1 MASVSFVLVLS
12 EFLPVALLPAL
23 SDSLGVA
30 TGTAG
35 LLVVVP
41 GLAAAVAAPLLTVAS
56 GRLDRRHVLLV
67 LAALITLSDAL
78 AAVASDMAV
87 MVAARLLL
95 GLGVGGFW
103 AMGAGV
109 GDRLVPPAA
118 AGRATS
124 LITAGISAGTVISL
138 PLGALV
144 GHLSG
149 WRTAF
154 LVAAVAAL
162 LSLVLLGTVLPA
174 LRPTEAVRLTTLG
187 KALRTSPVVYALLA
201 TAFVFLG
208 HFSAY
213 TYVTPYLRQHA
224 HFSPGAVTAVL
235 LGYGL
240 ASLAG
245 NLLAGAVSG
254 RSLRAATVVTAAL
267 LAAAVLLLTVLT
279 GAVGVVLFVL
289 LWGAAFGAVPLI
301 AQVRVMRAFPQAY
314 DAALALLVTAS
325 QTFLATG
332 SLLGGLLT
340 DRHGPTAAF
349 FSGALAV
356 LVSAL
361 IPLRLPA
368 GR

>member
-1 MASVSFVLVLS
+1 
-12 EFLPVALLPAL
+12 
-23 SDSLGVA
+23 
-30 TGTAG
+30 
-35 LLVVVP
+35 
-41 GLAAAVAAPLLTVAS
+41 
-56 GRLDRRHVLLV
+56 
-67 LAALITLSDAL
+67 
-78 AAVASDMAV
+78 
-87 MVAARLLL
+87 
-95 GLGVGGFW
+95 
-103 AMGAGV
+103 
-109 GDRLVPPAA
+109 
-118 AGRATS
+118 
-124 LITAGISAGTVISL
+124 
-138 PLGALV
+138 LGALV

-187 KALRTSPVVYALLA
+187 KALRTWPVVYALLA

-213 TYVTPYLRQHA
+213 TYVTPYLQQHA
-224 HFSPGAVTAVL
+224 HVSPRAVTAVL

-240 ASLAG
+240 AGLAG
-245 NLLAGAVSG
+245 NLLAGAASG
-254 RSLRAATVVTAAL
+254 CSLRAVTVVTAAL
-267 LAAAVLLLTVLT
+267 LAAAILLLTVLT
-279 GAVGVVLFVL
+279 GAVDVVLFVL

-314 DAALALLVTAS
+314 DAAPALLVRAS

-349 FSGALAV
+349 FFGALAV